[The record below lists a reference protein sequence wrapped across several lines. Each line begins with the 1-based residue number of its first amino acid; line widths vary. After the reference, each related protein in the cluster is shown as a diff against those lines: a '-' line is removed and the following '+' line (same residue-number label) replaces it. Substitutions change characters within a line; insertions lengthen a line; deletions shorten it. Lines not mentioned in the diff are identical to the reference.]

1 MNKLNYEKLG
11 KILLNIVKKF
21 EKNPIIFSI
30 PYLHF
35 VRGHPKYSFIY
46 PEIFEK
52 GEFKI
57 SKDYSLIKKIIKNLG
72 YFDEVKSFRYL
83 KNKKAL
89 IVNNIINEKEYN
101 SNNSFYT
108 GELNEILK
116 KKNISFVNVY
126 RNFTSK
132 TYKNTSNKFILSKI
146 YNFSWEILTVCKL
159 FLEKIKFIFLKINN
173 KKLTKLENYFLK
185 KSFKII
191 NLFGALSTLRT
202 TQQVQDIIEHVKP
215 DMIFLPIEGHV
226 WEKNLIKNIRLKYKN
241 IRLYGIQF
249 SSIIEK
255 DNPFK
260 KSLGKL
266 YEPDVLICNKYL
278 NFLIVKNNKFFKYSK
293 IIYNDLRINK
303 KKKLKKKNFSKINC
317 LIAPELNLF
326 EVEKFIEFILTICKK
341 NREINFTLKLHPQ
354 TSKNDT
360 DKIKKKIN
368 NQIKISTKNLK
379 EEFIENNVLIYRGS
393 SSCFEALNNGL
404 WLLYYDSKK
413 YDINPVREI
422 KLKDNYFSNDIE
434 FLKIIDNLK
443 NITKVKVNKFYYP
456 QQNQRFLNGNYK

>member
-1 MNKLNYEKLG
+1 MNNLNYEKLG
-11 KILLNIVKKF
+11 KVLSKIVKKF
-21 EKNPIIFSI
+21 ERNPIIFSI

-35 VRGHPKYSFIY
+35 VRGHPKYSFLY

-52 GEFKI
+52 EEFKN
-57 SKDYSLIKKIIKNLG
+57 SQDYNLMKKVIKNMG
-72 YFDEVKSFRYL
+72 YFGEVKSFKYL
-83 KNKKAL
+83 RNKKAL
-89 IVNNIINEKEYN
+89 IVNNIINEKEFY

-108 GELNEILK
+108 SELNKILK

-126 RNFTSK
+126 RNFTNK
-132 TYKNTSNKFILSKI
+132 TYKNTSNKFILSKL
-146 YNFSWEILTVCKL
+146 YHFSWEILTAYKL
-159 FLEKIKFIFLKINN
+159 ILEKMKFNIFKRN
-173 KKLTKLENYFLK
+173 KRELTKLENYYLK
-185 KSFKII
+185 KSFKLI

-202 TQQVQDIIEHVKP
+202 TKQVQDIIEHVKP

-226 WEKNLIKNIRLKYKN
+226 WEKNLIKNIKLKYKN
-241 IRLYGIQF
+241 IKLFGIQF

-278 NFLIVKNNKFFKYSK
+278 NFLIVKKNKFFKYSK
-293 IIYNDLRINK
+293 TIYNNLRIDK
-303 KKKLKKKNFSKINC
+303 KKKFKKKKFSKINC
-317 LIAPELNLF
+317 LITPELNFL
-326 EVEKFIEFILTICKK
+326 EVEMFIEFILTICKK
-341 NREINFTLKLHPQ
+341 NKDINFTLKLHPQ
-354 TSKNDT
+354 TSQNDK

-368 NQIKISTKNLK
+368 NQIKISSKSLK

-404 WLLYYDSKK
+404 WLLYYDTKK
-413 YDINPVREI
+413 YDINPIKEI
-422 KLKDNYFSNDIE
+422 KLKNNYFSNDIE

-443 NITKVKVNKFYYP
+443 NITKVKVNKYYYP